1 MDQEQLKQ
9 KIAEY
14 YGKLPKEAQV
24 VFSSMTWMET
34 LKSISAKYGLNNNQI
49 EILGTET
56 TLVLLGII
64 SIDEY
69 EEILKKE
76 LMLEE
81 EVLGEMMSE
90 IYENIL
96 KKIETQLY
104 ETFDLNTTAL
114 VEEKTNNG
122 VKLDEHFINL
132 PKEVQEAIVKSGWK
146 EKLYEMAQKYK
157 INIEQMGIL
166 EEVTIKLMLNEI
178 HPDQYESELASKI
191 TIPKE
196 DISNLVKDVN
206 EEILK
211 KIREEEKKI
220 TNDELRIT
228 NEDEIPLP
236 PYAKTITNDELR
248 ITNEETGKTLIT
260 NKKEEPKNIIE
271 EKLKNPTVSERI
283 VSDHSIPKIS
293 DPYREQF

>member
-211 KIREEEKKI
+211 KIRENEKNSSKEEEVPI
-220 TNDELRIT
+220 
-228 NEDEIPLP
+228 P
-236 PYAKTITNDELR
+236 PYVTSNKEQVVSSKENTNTP
-248 ITNEETGKTLIT
+248 I
-260 NKKEEPKNIIE
+260 NIIE
-271 EKLKNPTVSERI
+271 EKLKGATVSERI
-283 VSDHSIPKIS
+283 VSDHSTPKIS
-293 DPYREQF
+293 DPYREAF